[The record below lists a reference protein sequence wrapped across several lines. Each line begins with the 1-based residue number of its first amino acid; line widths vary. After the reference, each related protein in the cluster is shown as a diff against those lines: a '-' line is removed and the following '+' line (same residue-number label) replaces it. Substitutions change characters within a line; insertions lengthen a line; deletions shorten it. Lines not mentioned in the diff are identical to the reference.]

1 MYTYTANDK
10 LIKVKSF
17 QSPFF
22 LGLKLSF
29 NPFPNFSTPT
39 MICGKTPLLICFSV
53 FALLG
58 SLGS

>member
-17 QSPFF
+17 QSPFC

-29 NPFPNFSTPT
+29 KPFPNFPTPN
-39 MICGKTPLLICFSV
+39 ISCGNTPLLICLSV
-53 FALLG
+53 FVLL
-58 SLGS
+58 